1 LIAHLERFFPKKE
14 FKTLKN
20 ILITGVAGF
29 IGSKL
34 AKYLLLEG
42 YSIVGIDNFK
52 TGDANNI
59 PNSVDFI
66 LGDCADS
73 TIYET
78 KQLSGKIFDTIIHLA
93 GQSSGEISFDDPVQD
108 LKDNCVS
115 TLNLLEYAR
124 KISCKNFIFA
134 SSMSVYGAVN
144 NFPVNES
151 HPTEPISM
159 YAVGKLASEN
169 YLRIFQQYGISSVA
183 LRLFNT
189 YGPGQNMTNLKQ
201 GMASIY
207 LAQALNGSR
216 IVVKGA
222 PDRFRDLIYIDDV
235 TYIFGRFVKKPLV
248 GSEVYNVCTGVET
261 KVSRLIDVIKLGL
274 NRESIAVDYTEG
286 TPGDQFGIVGDNTRL
301 TQKLG
306 KIDFVDIKSG
316 VKKFIKSL

>member
-1 LIAHLERFFPKKE
+1 M
-14 FKTLKN
+14 KN
-20 ILITGVAGF
+20 ILITGGCRLYRIKTCEIF
-29 IGSKL
+29 TFRG
-34 AKYLLLEG
+34 G

>member
-1 LIAHLERFFPKKE
+1 M
-14 FKTLKN
+14 KN

-42 YSIVGIDNFK
+42 YSIVGIDNLK
-52 TGDANNI
+52 TGDASNI
-59 PNSVDFI
+59 PKTVDFI

-73 TIYET
+73 AIYET

-124 KISCKNFIFA
+124 TISCKNFIFA

-144 NFPVNES
+144 NLPVNES
-151 HPTEPISM
+151 HPREPLSM
-159 YAVGKLASEN
+159 YAVGKIASEN
-169 YLRIFQQYGISSVA
+169 YLRIFQRYGISSVA

-189 YGPGQNMTNLKQ
+189 YGPGQNMTNLRQ

-207 LAQALNGSR
+207 LAQALNEKR

-235 TYIFGRFVKKPLV
+235 TYIIGQFIKRPLV

-261 KVSRLIDVIKLGL
+261 KVSTLIDVIKLGL
-274 NRESIAVDYTEG
+274 NRELIAVEYTAS

-306 KIDFVDIKSG
+306 EINFVDIKTG
-316 VKKFIKSL
+316 IKEFIKSL